1 MSREGG
7 PFKIKTVV
15 VYLFR
20 IEQWQSSA
28 QIVNMCTSR
37 ILASMIKPLKIG
49 MIELQLTKCAQTSR
63 KTSSRQN
70 NIMKGTYFI
79 LNFDVHEFISGFLRL
94 IQNMFKLNTIFVL
107 FMWRR
112 VNFKRLNHA

>member
-1 MSREGG
+1 
-7 PFKIKTVV
+7 
-15 VYLFR
+15 
-20 IEQWQSSA
+20 
-28 QIVNMCTSR
+28 
-37 ILASMIKPLKIG
+37 
-49 MIELQLTKCAQTSR
+49 
-63 KTSSRQN
+63 
-70 NIMKGTYFI
+70 MKHLYFI